1 MTKFEE
7 NPYSKDS
14 GEDLTIDLEQ
24 PNLPIVFHLNDYVN
38 TTVTSFSITYTVNTT
53 NAFNRTSTVLTSH
66 GIQGCSRSIVKSS
79 PESLLYGFS
88 SNLVIQS
95 CIDSWI
101 ETSSSILFTI
111 AYVLSDSQIRE
122 PYYNYQVVSFIDTI
136 ENHLFSH
143 HQKFLV
149 GEFVTAADVVV
160 AILLHDAIERLIL
173 KELPE
178 QTRRW
183 LLCICLNDFVSKVI
197 DQKKTIENIGI
208 GKVSPRYMEL
218 STIQIV
224 LKEVSTRTDT
234 LQSKHGFNSK

>member
-1 MTKFEE
+1 
-7 NPYSKDS
+7 
-14 GEDLTIDLEQ
+14 
-24 PNLPIVFHLNDYVN
+24 
-38 TTVTSFSITYTVNTT
+38 
-53 NAFNRTSTVLTSH
+53 
-66 GIQGCSRSIVKSS
+66 
-79 PESLLYGFS
+79 
-88 SNLVIQS
+88 
-95 CIDSWI
+95 
-101 ETSSSILFTI
+101 
-111 AYVLSDSQIRE
+111 
-122 PYYNYQVVSFIDTI
+122 
-136 ENHLFSH
+136 
-143 HQKFLV
+143 V

-160 AILLHDAIERLIL
+160 AILLHDAIERLVL

-183 LLCICLNDFVSKVI
+183 LLCICLNDFASKVI